1 MTRGQPQNL
10 VHEFVLESSQSLDFL
25 AGNIK
30 NFDGAKIIAE
40 SKDAVGNA
48 FAVRRPGYEARK
60 FLRSIGCDAQNG
72 LVAAVEVGS
81 QKTLLAHIRVIGAGV
96 SHAMTIG

>member
-1 MTRGQPQNL
+1 MYCRPVGQVIFANWL
-10 VHEFVLESSQSLDFL
+10 ATTSAMSSQSLDFL
-25 AGNIK
+25 AGNLK

-60 FLRSIGCDAQNG
+60 FFRSIGCDAQNG
-72 LVAAVEVGS
+72 LVAASSG
-81 QKTLLAHIRVIGAGV
+81 KGV
-96 SHAMTIG
+96 ADYDSHGELRFP